1 MASAGTLLSDLDGRT
16 PAAGAD
22 EDLVQKIMADMNLS
36 GQNQIMGGG
45 VGGAAAMPPAPS
57 GRAGPIMNVPNPNTT
72 YSQAVDPATATAHL
86 IGKSYP
92 TPADFAQLM
101 TSGYAPAMQSLPT
114 QQVAN
119 SQSPQLT
126 NLMGKG
132 NWYTDIV
139 KHLRTPVL
147 VALIVFIVS
156 LPVVNVMIGHYVPNL
171 LRAGGD
177 LTTLGLL
184 AKSAFAGGLFWTIQN
199 ILVPLVAAP

>member
-1 MASAGTLLSDLDGRT
+1 MASAGTLISDLDGRT
-16 PAAGAD
+16 PATGAD

-45 VGGAAAMPPAPS
+45 GGAMPPAPS
-57 GRAGPIMNVPNPNTT
+57 GRAGPIMNAPNPNTT
-72 YSQAVDPATATAHL
+72 YPQAVDPATATAHL

-101 TSGYAPAMQSLPT
+101 SNGYAPAMQPQPLP
-114 QQVAN
+114 QPQP
-119 SQSPQLT
+119 QPQLA
-126 NLMGKG
+126 NLLGKG
-132 NWYTDIV
+132 NWYNDIV
-139 KHLRTPVL
+139 KQLRTPVL

-156 LPVVNVMIGHYVPNL
+156 LPVVNVMIGHYVPSL

-177 LTTLGLL
+177 LTTVGLL
-184 AKSAFAGGLFWTIQN
+184 AKSAFAGALFWTIQN